1 MNFKKIITA
10 AVAIVSCAVAVS
22 FTQDKINQPVKAA
35 DESINNLAKK
45 EKYVGTSYLYQILA
59 AQNIT
64 YNKFYTQNKITYRNN
79 GKPEGIVIHETADP
93 GATALN
99 EAIYFNREW
108 PNMYAY
114 VHAFIDA
121 TTVIQMMTPDYGAWG
136 AGPMANDRFIQ
147 IELCEEDNKADFIKS
162 VNNDAIYTAR
172 LLHRYNLK
180 PINATH
186 DGKGTIWSHAAVS
199 KFLGGTDHGD
209 PDGYFEKWGYS
220 MDQFFDLIKYYY
232 NLQNNKTDS
241 TKKDNPN
248 DNITKIP
255 DVKKGETTLMHDAYV
270 YDSKGKRAKSKSI
283 KRAGTVVNILDAK
296 MIKKTKYYQIGKKD
310 YINAANI
317 DGTLRLLTS
326 NSYVYDTVGV
336 TNGKTKLL
344 KGNKVKTYGSA
355 VKIAGEKYYAI
366 GATQFV
372 KADNFKEIKS
382 R

>member
-1 MNFKKIITA
+1 MNLKKFFTA
-10 AVAIVSCAVAVS
+10 TAMVVLSAVAVS
-22 FTQDKINQPVKAA
+22 FIHPKTATVYAE
-35 DESINNLAKK
+35 ESINSLAKK
-45 EKYVGTSYLYQILA
+45 QKYVGTSYLYQILA

-64 YNKFYTQNKITYRNN
+64 YNKFYTQNKIEYRN

-93 GATALN
+93 GATAMN

-114 VHAFIDA
+114 VHAFIYS

-136 AGPMANDRFIQ
+136 AGPMANDRFIH
-147 IELCEEDNKADFIKS
+147 IELCEEDNRADFIKS

-180 PINATH
+180 PVNATH

-209 PDGYFEKWGYS
+209 PDGYFAKWGYS
-220 MDQFFDLIKYYY
+220 MDQFFDLVKYYY
-232 NLQNNKTDS
+232 DLQNNKNEP
-241 TKKDNPN
+241 TKKDNPE

-270 YDSKGKRAKSKSI
+270 YDAKGKRVKNKAV
-283 KRAGTVVNILDAK
+283 KRAGTAVNIIDAK
-296 MIKKTKYYQIGKKD
+296 MINKTKYYQIAKNE

-317 DGTLRLLTS
+317 DGTLRLLVK
-326 NSYVYDTVGV
+326 NSYIYDTVGV
-336 TNGKTKLL
+336 KTGNTKLL
-344 KGNKVKTYGSA
+344 KDSKVKTYGSA
-355 VKIAGEKYYAI
+355 VKIAGESYYAI

-372 KADNFKEIKS
+372 KTDNFKAIKS